1 MDRVVFERFRDLIYD
16 RSGILLRDGKEVLVA
31 ARVGKRMRSLGL
43 EHHSDYYQHVVNDQS
58 GTELTILLDAI
69 STNTTSFYRERDHFE
84 QMTGYLTA
92 WLAEGRTRLRLWCAA
107 SSTGE
112 EPYTI
117 AITVK
122 EALAG
127 RAVDARILA
136 TDINTQVL
144 EQAQVG
150 EYEPEKVHPVP
161 PELRQKYFAK
171 VQRPKGTMLAV
182 GDELKQ
188 LLAFRRMNLA
198 ETPYPLKGPL
208 DLIICRNVMI
218 YFDNTVRQRFLDE
231 AFRLLRPSGIL
242 MVGHAESLTGL
253 TGGFKPVRPSVYIKP
268 A

>member
-1 MDRVVFERFRDLIYD
+1 MERAVFERFRDLIYD

-31 ARVGKRMRSLGL
+31 ARVGKRMRALGL
-43 EHHSDYYQHVVNDQS
+43 ERHGDYYQHVVNDQS

-69 STNTTSFYRERDHFE
+69 STNTTSFYREKDHFD
-84 QMTGYLTA
+84 QMSAYLNT
-92 WLAEGRTRLRLWCAA
+92 WLAEGRSRLRLWCAA

-122 EALAG
+122 EAVRN
-127 RAVDARILA
+127 RAFDTRILA

-144 EQAQVG
+144 EHAQRG
-150 EYEPEKVHPVP
+150 EYEPEKVQPVP
-161 PELRQKYFAK
+161 AELRQRYFTRT
-171 VQRPKGTMLAV
+171 QRPSGPVFVASS
-182 GDELKQ
+182 ELKQ

-198 ETPYPLKGPL
+198 EAPYPLKGPL

-231 AFRLLRPSGIL
+231 AFRLLRPNGIL

-253 TGGFKPVRPSVYIKP
+253 VGDFKPVRPSVYIKP
-268 A
+268 G

>member
-1 MDRVVFERFRDLIYD
+1 MERVVFERFRDLIYE

-31 ARVGKRMRSLGL
+31 ARVGKRMRNLGIDR
-43 EHHSDYYQHVVNDQS
+43 HADYYQRVVDDQS

-69 STNTTSFYRERDHFE
+69 STNTTSFYREKEHFD
-84 QMTGYLTA
+84 QMTSYLTS

-117 AITVK
+117 AITVR
-122 EALAG
+122 EALGG

-144 EQAQVG
+144 ERAQRG
-150 EYEPEKVHPVP
+150 EYEAEKVQPVP
-161 PELRQKYFAK
+161 PDLRQKHFARI
-171 VQRPKGTMLAV
+171 QRPSGVMFAV
-182 GDELKQ
+182 SNELKQ
-188 LLAFRRMNLA
+188 MLAFRRMNLA

-208 DLIICRNVMI
+208 DLIMCRNVMI

-231 AFRLLRPSGIL
+231 AYRLLRPNGIL

-268 A
+268 S